1 MTHSKIILKIND
13 ANFQGICTSCCIVK
27 DEQTLIALIYE
38 PKTLSE
44 TMNEQSYYETMY
56 ILRPD
61 IAEDEVTSHIDKYNK
76 LLKDFGG
83 TILDSQMRGKRRL
96 AYQIAKHREG
106 IYVQL
111 SHQGDGQ
118 HIFKIEKAMRLS
130 EDVIRYMTV
139 KQEGPLPTPRP
150 STKSSTQADDKD
162 NAETK
167 VESMENKPVDSTDS
181 STAGKDDTE
190 TKENTES

>member
-1 MTHSKIILKIND
+1 MND
-13 ANFQGICTSCCIVK
+13 Q
-27 DEQTLIALIYE
+27 
-38 PKTLSE
+38 
-44 TMNEQSYYETMY
+44 QSYYETMY

-61 IAEDEVTSHIDKYNK
+61 IAEDEVTNHIDKYNN
-76 LLKDFGG
+76 LLKEFGG

-150 STKSSTQADDKD
+150 SNKGNSQSEKKENIEA
-162 NAETK
+162 K
-167 VESMENKPVDSTDS
+167 VEPKEKV
-181 STAGKDDTE
+181 TE
-190 TKENTES
+190 TISEPSNSENNASEIEETASS

>member
-1 MTHSKIILKIND
+1 
-13 ANFQGICTSCCIVK
+13 
-27 DEQTLIALIYE
+27 
-38 PKTLSE
+38 
-44 TMNEQSYYETMY
+44 MY

-61 IAEDEVTSHIDKYNK
+61 IAEDEVTNHIDKYNK
-76 LLKDFGG
+76 LLEEFGG

-150 STKSSTQADDKD
+150 STKNAPQSEIKD
-162 NAETK
+162 NPDAE
-167 VESMENKPVDSTDS
+167 VDSKEKQPVANADTS
-181 STAGKDDTE
+181 NSEKDDTE

>member
-1 MTHSKIILKIND
+1 MNRRSSNKY
-13 ANFQGICTSCCIVK
+13 
-27 DEQTLIALIYE
+27 YE

-44 TMNEQSYYETMY
+44 TMNDQQSYYETMY

-61 IAEDEVTSHIDKYNK
+61 IAEDEVTNHIDKYNK
-76 LLKDFGG
+76 LLEEFGG

-150 STKSSTQADDKD
+150 SNKNTTLSESKD
-162 NAETK
+162 NLEDK
-167 VESMENKPVDSTDS
+167 VESKEKQQVTNPDASTSGQDNTKTNENAKS
-181 STAGKDDTE
+181 
-190 TKENTES
+190 

>member
-1 MTHSKIILKIND
+1 MSQRPCLKIMTD
-13 ANFQGICTSCCIVK
+13 
-27 DEQTLIALIYE
+27 QT
-38 PKTLSE
+38 
-44 TMNEQSYYETMY
+44 YYETMY

-61 IAEDEVTSHIDKYNK
+61 IAEDDVNNHIDKYNK
-76 LLKDFGG
+76 LLEELGG

-130 EDVIRYMTV
+130 EDVIRYLTV
-139 KQEGPLPTPRP
+139 KQEGPLPTPR
-150 STKSSTQADDKD
+150 SSNKGSNPTEKKEDQTNDLNKK
-162 NAETK
+162 E
-167 VESMENKPVDSTDS
+167 ESKIDEINKKTLISESPES
-181 STAGKDDTE
+181 E
-190 TKENTES
+190 TKEPKEV

>member
-1 MTHSKIILKIND
+1 MN
-13 ANFQGICTSCCIVK
+13 
-27 DEQTLIALIYE
+27 YE

-44 TMNEQSYYETMY
+44 IMNKEQSYYETMY

-61 IAEDEVTSHIDKYNK
+61 IAEDEVTNHIEQYNK
-76 LLKDFGG
+76 LLKEFGG

-150 STKSSTQADDKD
+150 SNKSGPQLENKENSETSVESNEKQSVAT
-162 NAETK
+162 AETSK
-167 VESMENKPVDSTDS
+167 KEDSEIKEKSDS
-181 STAGKDDTE
+181 
-190 TKENTES
+190 

>member
-1 MTHSKIILKIND
+1 MTDQI
-13 ANFQGICTSCCIVK
+13 
-27 DEQTLIALIYE
+27 
-38 PKTLSE
+38 
-44 TMNEQSYYETMY
+44 YYETMY

-76 LLKDFGG
+76 LLEESGG
-83 TILDSQMRGKRRL
+83 KILDSQMRGKRRL

-130 EDVIRYMTV
+130 EDVIRYLTV
-139 KQEGPLPTPRP
+139 KQEGPLPTPR
-150 STKSSTQADDKD
+150 SSSKGSNQSEKKEIDDI
-162 NAETK
+162 NARHRKTGYI
-167 VESMENKPVDSTDS
+167 S
-181 STAGKDDTE
+181 GKDYSRRIQLTNRYYSRL
-190 TKENTES
+190 K

>member
-1 MTHSKIILKIND
+1 MND
-13 ANFQGICTSCCIVK
+13 
-27 DEQTLIALIYE
+27 
-38 PKTLSE
+38 P
-44 TMNEQSYYETMY
+44 QSYYETMY

-61 IAEDEVTSHIDKYNK
+61 IAEDEVTNHIDKYNK
-76 LLKDFGG
+76 LLEEFGG

-150 STKSSTQADDKD
+150 STKSSAQVEDKD
-162 NAETK
+162 NPETK
-167 VESMENKPVDSTDS
+167 VEPKEKQTISSADS
-181 STAGKDDTE
+181 STSEKADTE
-190 TKENTES
+190 IKENTKS

>member
-1 MTHSKIILKIND
+1 MND
-13 ANFQGICTSCCIVK
+13 Q
-27 DEQTLIALIYE
+27 
-38 PKTLSE
+38 
-44 TMNEQSYYETMY
+44 QSYYETMY

-61 IAEDEVTSHIDKYNK
+61 IAEDEVTNHIDKYNK
-76 LLKDFGG
+76 LLEEFGG

-96 AYQIAKHREG
+96 AYQITKHREG

-150 STKSSTQADDKD
+150 STKSSTQVNDKE
-162 NAETK
+162 NSETK
-167 VESMENKPVDSTDS
+167 VESKTNEPVVSADS
-181 STAGKDDTE
+181 STTGKDDTAI
-190 TKENTES
+190 KENTES

>member
-1 MTHSKIILKIND
+1 MND
-13 ANFQGICTSCCIVK
+13 Q
-27 DEQTLIALIYE
+27 
-38 PKTLSE
+38 
-44 TMNEQSYYETMY
+44 QSYYETMY

-61 IAEDEVTSHIDKYNK
+61 IAEDEVTNHIDKYNK
-76 LLKDFGG
+76 LLEEFGG

-130 EDVIRYMTV
+130 DDVIRYMTV

-150 STKSSTQADDKD
+150 SNKSSAQAENKD
-162 NAETK
+162 NPDVK
-167 VESMENKPVDSTDS
+167 GESSEKQPVASADTSTS
-181 STAGKDDTE
+181 GKGETE
-190 TKENTES
+190 TKENAES

>member
-1 MTHSKIILKIND
+1 MND
-13 ANFQGICTSCCIVK
+13 Q
-27 DEQTLIALIYE
+27 
-38 PKTLSE
+38 
-44 TMNEQSYYETMY
+44 QSYYETMY

-61 IAEDEVTSHIDKYNK
+61 IAEDEVTTHIDKYNK
-76 LLKDFGG
+76 LLEEFGG

-150 STKSSTQADDKD
+150 STKSSTPEDDKE
-162 NAETK
+162 NKQTQ
-167 VESMENKPVDSTDS
+167 VESKEKQSVVSADISTSEKNDI
-181 STAGKDDTE
+181 E
-190 TKENTES
+190 TKENAES

>member
-1 MTHSKIILKIND
+1 
-13 ANFQGICTSCCIVK
+13 
-27 DEQTLIALIYE
+27 
-38 PKTLSE
+38 
-44 TMNEQSYYETMY
+44 MNNQQSYYETMY

-61 IAEDEVTSHIDKYNK
+61 IAEGEVTNHIDKYNK
-76 LLKDFGG
+76 LLEEFGG

-139 KQEGPLPTPRP
+139 KQEGPLPTPR
-150 STKSSTQADDKD
+150 SSNKSSNQAENKD
-162 NAETK
+162 NPETK
-167 VESMENKPVDSTDS
+167 VESTEKESVSSS
-181 STAGKDDTE
+181 STP
-190 TKENTES
+190 NTEQNNIESKEKTES